1 VLHQDSYIKTL
12 EASMRYDRA
21 ADISAISIPVQLIYG
36 AEDRLTPPGIG
47 EDMQHRIPGAQLT
60 VIQGAGH
67 LVNIERCQEFNRVLL
82 DFLARQ

>member
-1 VLHQDSYIKTL
+1 
-12 EASMRYDRA
+12 
-21 ADISAISIPVQLIYG
+21 LIYG

-47 EDMQHRIPGAQLT
+47 EDMQRRIPSAQLT

-67 LVNIERCQEFNRVLL
+67 LVNIERCQEFNQVLL